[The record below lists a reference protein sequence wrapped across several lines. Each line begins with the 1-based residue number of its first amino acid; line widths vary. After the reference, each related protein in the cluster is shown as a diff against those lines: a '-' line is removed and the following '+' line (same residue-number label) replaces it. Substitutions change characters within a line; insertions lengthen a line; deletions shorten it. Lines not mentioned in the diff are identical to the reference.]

1 MDCHHGFTRFT
12 RESVVVRG
20 AKIVGSG
27 SVDWMFDVYF
37 DEAEGHSVLPRCL
50 KNLLAVQRKLR

>member
-1 MDCHHGFTRFT
+1 M
-12 RESVVVRG
+12 
-20 AKIVGSG
+20 GSG